1 MDQANVNMEVSILD
15 LHGRLIST
23 EIFTNSEMVTMNT
36 ADLAAGSYLVKI
48 KGDSFTSSSVL
59 VKK

>member
-1 MDQANVNMEVSILD
+1 LEVSILD

-36 ADLAAGSYLVKI
+36 ADLAVGSYLVKI